1 QGSSVNLLTL
11 DKVSPLHEACVGGNA
26 ACAKLLIEKGAKVNS
41 ATVDWN
47 TPLFNACV
55 SGNVACVNLLLQH
68 GAKPQAEYHL
78 SSPIHEAAS
87 RGHTECLEALLHHG
101 ADIDHNIKH
110 LGTPLYVACTKQ
122 NVESVKKLL
131 ELGANLNTE
140 GDTPLHAATRASRP
154 DLVQLLLEHGA
165 DVKARN
171 TEGKEPLDL
180 ATPGSEARR
189 ILMQRE
195 VMSKC
200 EDVNDDSAIQD
211 NSLLTVQALEARLQI
226 KYLKLGRKNDLAD
239 NLGSALEKELLMLR
253 DPISSLVNKTNTDFT
268 VRVRTENARP
278 TSSASLDA
286 KAQLQHCIEEFVLD
300 QELSSLGMSSEVDGG
315 VCKQVI
321 KNLSAV
327 QLDVDRL
334 AWGLCK
340 SYSLF
345 MDP

>member
-1 QGSSVNLLTL
+1 MAGEKQDDLSGGNYFSNPLMSDFASDWSPVHDAALHGRLLALKTLIDQGSSVNHLTQ

-87 RGHTECLEALLHHG
+87 RG
-101 ADIDHNIKH
+101 
-110 LGTPLYVACTKQ
+110 
-122 NVESVKKLL
+122 
-131 ELGANLNTE
+131 ANLNTE

-195 VMSKC
+195 GPP
-200 EDVNDDSAIQD
+200 
-211 NSLLTVQALEARLQI
+211 SLMQLCRLSVRKYLGRSRFQEIPRLQI
-226 KYLKLGRKNDLAD
+226 PTELKNF
-239 NLGSALEKELLMLR
+239 LLYR
-253 DPISSLVNKTNTDFT
+253 YRETG
-268 VRVRTENARP
+268 
-278 TSSASLDA
+278 A
-286 KAQLQHCIEEFVLD
+286 K
-300 QELSSLGMSSEVDGG
+300 S
-315 VCKQVI
+315 
-321 KNLSAV
+321 
-327 QLDVDRL
+327 
-334 AWGLCK
+334 
-340 SYSLF
+340 
-345 MDP
+345 

>member
-1 QGSSVNLLTL
+1 MAGEKQDDLSGGNYFSNPLMSDFASDWSPVHDAALHGRLLALKTLIDQGSSVNLLTL

-122 NVESVKKLL
+122 NLESVKKLL

-165 DVKARN
+165 DTKARN
-171 TEGKEPLDL
+171 TEGKEALDL

-195 VMSKC
+195 GPP
-200 EDVNDDSAIQD
+200 
-211 NSLLTVQALEARLQI
+211 SLMQLCRLSVRKYLGRSRFQEISRLQI
-226 KYLKLGRKNDLAD
+226 PTELKNFLLYRYR
-239 NLGSALEKELLMLR
+239 EKG
-253 DPISSLVNKTNTDFT
+253 
-268 VRVRTENARP
+268 
-278 TSSASLDA
+278 A
-286 KAQLQHCIEEFVLD
+286 K
-300 QELSSLGMSSEVDGG
+300 S
-315 VCKQVI
+315 
-321 KNLSAV
+321 
-327 QLDVDRL
+327 
-334 AWGLCK
+334 
-340 SYSLF
+340 
-345 MDP
+345 

>member
-1 QGSSVNLLTL
+1 MGKTTILTSEYASIIISAQPIHYSLAVVFFPEGKFEKPVTQDLFQTTDIGRALKPTSYALREKEMTSARQQRVAAEKRTGRGSSVNLLTL

-68 GAKPQAEYHL
+68 GAKLQTEYHL

-195 VMSKC
+195 GLPVTQNRNERTDGMILSFAK
-200 EDVNDDSAIQD
+200 SQRAIREFIAFRA
-211 NSLLTVQALEARLQI
+211 LPVTYTVIVRL
-226 KYLKLGRKNDLAD
+226 
-239 NLGSALEKELLMLR
+239 M
-253 DPISSLVNKTNTDFT
+253 
-268 VRVRTENARP
+268 
-278 TSSASLDA
+278 
-286 KAQLQHCIEEFVLD
+286 
-300 QELSSLGMSSEVDGG
+300 
-315 VCKQVI
+315 
-321 KNLSAV
+321 
-327 QLDVDRL
+327 
-334 AWGLCK
+334 
-340 SYSLF
+340 YS
-345 MDP
+345 M